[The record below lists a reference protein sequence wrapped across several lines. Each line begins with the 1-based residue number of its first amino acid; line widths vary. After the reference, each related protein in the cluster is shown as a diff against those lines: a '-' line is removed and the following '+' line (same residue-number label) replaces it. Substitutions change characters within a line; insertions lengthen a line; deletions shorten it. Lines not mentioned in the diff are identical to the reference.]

1 MSSVNGMNFQRIS
14 VEYGETLT
22 IVKGFAMVSTACVF
36 ALRGLVVI
44 RSGAAFK
51 V

>member
-1 MSSVNGMNFQRIS
+1 MSDVKGMNFQRIS

-22 IVKGFAMVSTACVF
+22 IVKGFAMVSTVCAFVI
-36 ALRGLVVI
+36 RGLVVI

>member
-1 MSSVNGMNFQRIS
+1 MSDVKGMNFQRIG

-22 IVKGFAMVSTACVF
+22 IVKGFAMVSTVCVF
-36 ALRGLVVI
+36 ALRGLVVV
-44 RSGAAFK
+44 RSGAIFK